1 MTFNRISRDYGSRP
15 NGSLEQ
21 FRWIA
26 IHSYRTIE
34 LAISNEHER
43 ADSFYFYVACV
54 GLIDEDDIV
63 SKDARTRC
71 MCVFFVHAQRMFSS
85 VHTRLFMLSFII
97 IKRRYEKNNNRIRI
111 VYDIEWVHFNFLNPI
126 IYFFIT
132 RQNIF
137 KTLKFYLF
145 FLYFLYL

>member
-43 ADSFYFYVACV
+43 TDSFYFYVACV

-71 MCVFFVHAQRMFSS
+71 MCVFFCTCTANVFECTHA
-85 VHTRLFMLSFII
+85 
-97 IKRRYEKNNNRIRI
+97 
-111 VYDIEWVHFNFLNPI
+111 I
-126 IYFFIT
+126 IYV
-132 RQNIF
+132 
-137 KTLKFYLF
+137 KFYHNKEEIRKE
-145 FLYFLYL
+145 

>member
-1 MTFNRISRDYGSRP
+1 
-15 NGSLEQ
+15 
-21 FRWIA
+21 
-26 IHSYRTIE
+26 
-34 LAISNEHER
+34 
-43 ADSFYFYVACV
+43 
-54 GLIDEDDIV
+54 
-63 SKDARTRC
+63 
-71 MCVFFVHAQRMFSS
+71 MFSS

-137 KTLKFYLF
+137 KTLKFYLL
-145 FLYFLYL
+145 FLYFLYLYRGIIVCTHLKWITYMIDRISSYERFKQRDAIVK

>member
-54 GLIDEDDIV
+54 GLIDEDDIERREDSV
-63 SKDARTRC
+63 YVCCTC
-71 MCVFFVHAQRMFSS
+71 TVNVFECTHA
-85 VHTRLFMLSFII
+85 
-97 IKRRYEKNNNRIRI
+97 
-111 VYDIEWVHFNFLNPI
+111 I
-126 IYFFIT
+126 IYV
-132 RQNIF
+132 
-137 KTLKFYLF
+137 KFYHNKEEIRKE
-145 FLYFLYL
+145 